1 MADLMII
8 MEVLNLSTSRAL
20 PYVRSNTVHV
30 STEGPL
36 TGTTNADGGDSKH
49 LSPTLQ
55 PVAQNLI
62 VIRITPRRITLNVD
76 VGKRSRICGSRTTY
90 YQHKDNK
97 IIHHI

>member
-8 MEVLNLSTSRAL
+8 MGVLNLSTSRVL

-49 LSPTLQ
+49 LSPILQ
-55 PVAQNLI
+55 PGSKLDSYQN
-62 VIRITPRRITLNVD
+62 NA
-76 VGKRSRICGSRTTY
+76 K
-90 YQHKDNK
+90 KDYRK
-97 IIHHI
+97 C